1 MVIFDIDLGI
11 LVYLKVIL
19 SRATM
24 CVCALCQHYLATFIR
39 FYLDLPLCRKHGQI
53 GKLYLLDQ

>member
-24 CVCALCQHYLATFIR
+24 CALCQHYLATFIR
-39 FYLDLPLCRKHGQI
+39 FHLDLPLCSVNMAK
-53 GKLYLLDQ
+53 

>member
-1 MVIFDIDLGI
+1 MVIFDIDLAI

-19 SRATM
+19 SQATM
-24 CVCALCQHYLATFIR
+24 CALCQHYLATFIR
-39 FYLDLPLCRKHGQI
+39 FYLDLPLCFKHGQI